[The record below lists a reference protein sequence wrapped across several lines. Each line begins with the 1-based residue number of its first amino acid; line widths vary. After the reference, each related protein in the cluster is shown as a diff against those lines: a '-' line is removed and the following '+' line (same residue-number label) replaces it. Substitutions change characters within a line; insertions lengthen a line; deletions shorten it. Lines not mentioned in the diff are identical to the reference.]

1 MQLKHPFSYI
11 MFAQQTTKTTVRPAP
26 KPVVKPVNSEK
37 TVKRANEKAQ
47 NNLNNRI
54 ALDKQKE
61 NLINK
66 GYDREKVNKYYE
78 NKTKAAETES
88 KSVKQMLKKPEPKS
102 SITLGGSDTNVSD
115 IVKKVQER
123 ENKNSTSEKPN
134 NQLNLKKP
142 ENNNKSNI
150 TLGGSDTN
158 VSDMVKKVQE
168 REKTTNNQNETKNTN
183 NILKKPEPNN
193 NQQNNNQQNNNNN
206 NITQGETKSE
216 QQKPNN
222 EKNQQNNN
230 QQNVTQGET
239 KQEQQNNNLS
249 GIDKTTMDSLQKNVE
264 DAEKFLESA
273 KAIGDPDRIKQAEE
287 LLENSRK
294 AISEYKPINTDTLP
308 DSIKDLNNNQDTE
321 NQGEKTFEDKL
332 KERGEQTVSTITDSI
347 TGNVENN
354 EEKYKE
360 EGLQEAQKLNEELSK
375 LESQGA
381 INPGALKEHQGEIKN
396 LEKEVEK
403 SIKNGWG
410 VQKWATAGGA
420 VFGAIQNYKQALE
433 KWEYECQKAAA
444 EGRPMPPKPSMIG
457 SFMGGAIKGGATGF
471 VAGGIAKKIGP
482 IKDIDKNLKESGR
495 ARSIEN
501 EKEKIKELAY
511 KKGLSEETVIK
522 QSNKQVYDTLSD
534 YANNIKTGQGLSQD
548 QKDYLAR
555 LARSGNAGKE
565 ALKKY
570 FPELANIKPSADMDS
585 DYTNYIYNKL
595 NSNNNFSNILD
606 IIKYNYLCF
615 SIIEDIQEEND
626 IEIEELKE
634 LYTYYTIYSNET
646 PFGVKEFLLECKR
659 YPLFLEYVKEFLSD
673 KLFEKKLN
681 FSNIIN
687 DLYKDRSD
695 MIELYD
701 NYKKIINTTLS
712 KNEFLERVLKYRS
725 YLGYIIAKIRNHVY
739 LHIGINF
746 ALKQTEMPD
755 NVNIEGEVINTNNGL
770 PNPAKYMT
778 NKNQNSLD
786 IKNGV
791 MQENQKKIED
801 RKEQIKKNIE
811 IQNNKNNYAKEQNA
825 LLKDKINNLNLKK
838 LDIQKN
844 LNRNISDMTPQQVS
858 DLKQK
863 ITDMNLKIQNT
874 RTDTKQKILNYK
886 GTIKKEN

>member
-11 MFAQQTTKTTVRPAP
+11 MFAQQTTKTTVRPTP

-66 GYDREKVNKYYE
+66 GYDREKVNKHFE

-115 IVKKVQER
+115 MVKKVQER
-123 ENKNSTSEKPN
+123 EN
-134 NQLNLKKP
+134 
-142 ENNNKSNI
+142 I
-150 TLGGSDTN
+150 
-158 VSDMVKKVQE
+158 
-168 REKTTNNQNETKNTN
+168 TNNQNETKNTN

-193 NQQNNNQQNNNNN
+193 NQNNNQQNINQNNQNNQNNNNN
-206 NITQGETKSE
+206 N
-216 QQKPNN
+216 
-222 EKNQQNNN
+222 NN
-230 QQNVTQGET
+230 QQNVNNQNNNNQNNQQNVNQNET
-239 KQEQQNNNLS
+239 KSEQQNNNLS
-249 GIDKTTMDSLQKNVE
+249 GIDKTMMDTLQKNVE

-287 LLENSRK
+287 LLENSKK
-294 AISEYKPINTDTLP
+294 AVTEYKPINTDTLP
-308 DSIKDLNNNQDTE
+308 DSIKDQNNNQNTE
-321 NQGEKTFEDKL
+321 NEGEKTFEDKL

-381 INPGALKEHQGEIKN
+381 INPDALKEHQGEIKN

-410 VQKWATAGGA
+410 VQKWATVGGA

-444 EGRPMPPKPSMIG
+444 EGRPMPQKPSMMA

-482 IKDIDKNLKESGR
+482 IKDIDQNLKEAGR

-555 LARSGNAGKE
+555 LARSGDAGKE

-595 NSNNNFSNILD
+595 NSNNNFSDILD

-673 KLFEKKLN
+673 KLFEKKLD
-681 FSNIIN
+681 FSNIVN

-701 NYKKIINTTLS
+701 NYKKIINTNLS

-791 MQENQKKIED
+791 IQENQKKIED

-825 LLKDKINNLNLKK
+825 LLKEKINNLNLKK

-886 GTIKKEN
+886 GTIKKEF